1 MTEEEK
7 AAKKLKR
14 EEEDKARAAKRAE
27 EEKTRDARTVFVSQL
42 QVRATE
48 KDIKKFFEKMA
59 GKVCIGVSFIDCDAL
74 KIGCVY
80 VNSTCVCV

>member
-27 EEKTRDARTVFVSQL
+27 EEKTRDVRTVFVSQL

-48 KDIKKFFEKMA
+48 KDVKKFFEKMA
-59 GKVCIGVSFIDCDAL
+59 GKVRGWGTRWEGRGGASVHDGRKGGAM
-74 KIGCVY
+74 G
-80 VNSTCVCV
+80 

>member
-27 EEKTRDARTVFVSQL
+27 EEKTRDVRTVFVSQL

-48 KDIKKFFEKMA
+48 KDVKKFFEKMA
-59 GKVCIGVSFIDCDAL
+59 GKVRGRDTMSVHDGRKGGAM
-74 KIGCVY
+74 G
-80 VNSTCVCV
+80 

>member
-1 MTEEEK
+1 LTEEEK

-14 EEEDKARAAKRAE
+14 DEEDKARAAKRAE

-48 KDIKKFFEKMA
+48 KDVKKFFEKMA
-59 GKVCIGVSFIDCDAL
+59 GKVRGEGHDGRGGDWRAYM
-74 KIGCVY
+74 G
-80 VNSTCVCV
+80 